1 MELHKMVQN
10 YLPANKEYPWENRK
24 DMKRA
29 EQLLWEYSGGG
40 RFELDKL
47 MRRMI
52 ENDRRMEQKKAQD
65 EERWRE
71 RENFNTEKLLKECL
85 LLYNG
90 YLQCEPKKNEF
101 YRQRFFSEGGVVRCM
116 QQYIGLWKNELPSA
130 TTLEI
135 MEQILWGGSLQ
146 YLEYELRQLNGGM
159 EIKEEPLYGTDNYKA
174 LLTSQGF
181 AINVPDLE
189 RIRRINR
196 QNLEEEE
203 EKRKKRKIREEIHQC
218 LLDKE
223 VQNYMRK
230 LGPEALNRVEA
241 EEGSRIVE
249 YFDTADKLGHIFE
262 KLLKRLN
269 VELHT

>member
-1 MELHKMVQN
+1 MELHRMVQN
-10 YLPANKEYPWENRK
+10 YLPTNREYPWENRK

-29 EQLLWEYSGGG
+29 EQLLWEYSRGG
-40 RFELDKL
+40 RCELDKL

-52 ENDRRMEQKKAQD
+52 ENDRIMEQKKALD
-65 EERWRE
+65 EEKWRE
-71 RENFNTEKLLKECL
+71 RENLNTEKLLKECL
-85 LLYNG
+85 SLYND

-116 QQYIGLWKNELPSA
+116 EQYIGLWKNELPSA

-135 MEQILWGGSLQ
+135 MEKILWGGSLQ
-146 YLEYELRQLNGGM
+146 YLEYELSKLNGAM
-159 EIKEEPLYGTDNYKA
+159 EIKEEPIYNMDHYRE

-181 AINVPDLE
+181 AIDVPDLE
-189 RIRRINR
+189 RIKKINR

-203 EKRKKRKIREEIHQC
+203 EKRKKRKVREEVHQC

-223 VQNYMRK
+223 VQNYLRK
-230 LGPEALNRVEA
+230 LGPEALNREEA

-249 YFDTADKLGHIFE
+249 YFNTADQLGHIFE
-262 KLLKRLN
+262 RLLKRLKA
-269 VELHT
+269 E